1 MTISRGSGLRFRIT
15 TCGAVG
21 LLGSLGARAGCC
33 LLSIAV
39 SCLSI
44 TRILSDTCLRPASCI
59 WCSGAA
65 TCGASSGGH
74 IVYSEVCGNE
84 EREKSRM
91 REMKNMRGKGC
102 EV

>member
-1 MTISRGSGLRFRIT
+1 MAISRGSGLRFRIT
-15 TCGAVG
+15 TCGAVE

-33 LLSIAV
+33 PLTIQVL
-39 SCLSI
+39 CLSI
-44 TRILSDTCLRPASCI
+44 THILSDTCLRPASCI

-65 TCGASSGGH
+65 TSGASSGGH

-84 EREKSRM
+84 EREKLRT
-91 REMKNMRGKGC
+91 REMKNTSVKGC